1 MMVVMRMA
9 LIMAAAFALLWMSW
23 LLCFHEWGL
32 YRGTL
37 AWVICACCGFLL
49 AWIADSTWR
58 L

>member
-9 LIMAAAFALLWMSW
+9 LLLAAAAVLWMSW
-23 LLCFHEWGL
+23 MLCFHEWGL

-37 AWVICACCGFLL
+37 AWVICASGGYLL
-49 AWIADSTWR
+49 ASIADSAWR